1 MTERSSTN
9 WNSSWYSLNIHTF
22 QMHHY
27 EPNTYVLE
35 IQDAISSDTALYTCV
50 ARNCC
55 GCVTSSA
62 TIRIVHIE
70 IEEYPRFVK
79 RLDSIDVSAGHNG
92 HLEVKVTGIPKPEIK
107 WFKNWIPLKEDHR
120 VEVIRI

>member
-1 MTERSSTN
+1 
-9 WNSSWYSLNIHTF
+9 
-22 QMHHY
+22 MHHY
-27 EPNTYVLE
+27 GPNTYVLE

-120 VEVIRI
+120 VEVIRT